1 MRMLMERGLDRLGSS
16 EWSIGAVRKGCRG
29 RDRVAR
35 ARVCVFAE
43 GWALSAGRA
52 LSLQLYGTCVV
63 KSAWYNWDIV
73 RCASVLE

>member
-35 ARVCVFAE
+35 ACVRVCRGVGFE
-43 GWALSAGRA
+43 RCGRA